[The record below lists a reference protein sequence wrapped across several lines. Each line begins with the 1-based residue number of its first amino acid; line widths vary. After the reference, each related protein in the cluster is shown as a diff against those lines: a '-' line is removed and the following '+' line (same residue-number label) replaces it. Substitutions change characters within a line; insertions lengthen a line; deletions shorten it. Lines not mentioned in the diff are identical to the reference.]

1 MSLKS
6 FINKRLHPFKVFR
19 EMLDVKEAEINARIS
34 ELREETLRDRAIHC
48 TEQGIS
54 DEKYCEH
61 ELIVSLTTHGRRIY
75 DVCLAIESIMQGSLL
90 PNRLILWLS
99 EDFKGKPLPR
109 TLQNQMKR
117 GLEIRYC
124 KDIGPYTKLVP
135 SIKHFPNAVIVTID
149 DDIFYS
155 QEMLEGLL
163 LSYLSKP
170 HAIHAYRIHNMTFDE
185 NGNLKSYMDWQF
197 EVSCAEH
204 PFFTG
209 CGGVLY
215 PPNSLPK
222 ETLNEE
228 VFMSI
233 CQYADDVW
241 FNAMAKMNNTK
252 IVKVDTHS
260 SNNVD
265 YRPLVHIQERG
276 LCEENTNPLS
286 CRNDE
291 QIKAVFLKYNL

>member
-1 MSLKS
+1 MSFKS
-6 FINKRLHPFKVFR
+6 FIYKRLHPFKVFR
-19 EMLDVKEAEINARIS
+19 EMLDVKEAEINARIC

-99 EDFKGKPLPR
+99 EDFKEKPLPR
-109 TLQNQMKR
+109 TLQNQIKR

-124 KDIGPYTKLVP
+124 KDILSYKKLIP
-135 SIKHFPNAVIVTID
+135 SLSLFPNAVVVTID
-149 DDIFYS
+149 DDLIYS

-163 LSYLSKP
+163 LSYLNEP
-170 HAIHAYRIHNMTFDE
+170 NAIHAYRIHNMTFDE
-185 NGNLKSYMDWQF
+185 NGDLKSYMDWQF
-197 EVSCAEH
+197 EASVADY

-209 CGGVLY
+209 GGGTLY

-241 FNAMAKMNNTK
+241 FNAMAKMNKTK

-265 YRPLVHIQERG
+265 YRPLMHIQERG

>member
-6 FINKRLHPFKVFR
+6 FIYKRLHPFKVFR
-19 EMLDVKEAEINARIS
+19 EILDAKEAKITTKFYEM
-34 ELREETLRDRAIHC
+34 REEILRDRAIHC
-48 TEQGIS
+48 VEQGIS
-54 DEKYCEH
+54 GEKYCEY

-99 EDFKGKPLPR
+99 KDLKGKPLPC

-117 GLEIRYC
+117 GLEIQYVT
-124 KDIGPYTKLVP
+124 DIGPYTKLIP
-135 SIKHFPNAVIVTID
+135 AIKYFPNAVVVTID
-149 DDIFYS
+149 DDMIYS

-163 LSYLSKP
+163 LSYLSEP
-170 HAIHAYRIHNMTFDE
+170 NAIHAYRIHNMTFEE
-185 NGNLKSYMDWQF
+185 NGDLKSYMDWKF
-197 EVSCAEH
+197 EVSRAEH

-228 VFMSI
+228 VFMDI

-241 FNAMAKMNNTK
+241 FNAMAKLNNTK
-252 IVKVDTHS
+252 IIKVDTRS
-260 SNNVD
+260 SKQVV
-265 YRPLVHIQERG
+265 YVPLVDVQESG
-276 LCEENTNPLS
+276 LSEENTNPLS

-291 QIKAVFLKYNL
+291 QIKAVFTKYNL

>member
-6 FINKRLHPFKVFR
+6 FIYKRLHPFKVFR
-19 EMLDVKEAEINARIS
+19 EMLETKETEVAAKIK
-34 ELREETLRDRAIHC
+34 ELREEALRDRAIHC
-48 TEQGIS
+48 NEKGVS

-61 ELIVSLTTHGRRIY
+61 ELIVSLTTYGRRIY

-90 PNRLILWLS
+90 PNRLILWLD
-99 EDFKGKPLPR
+99 ENLKGNPLPR

-135 SIKHFPNAVIVTID
+135 TIKHFPNAVIVTID
-149 DDIFYS
+149 DDMIYS

-163 LSYLSKP
+163 LSYLSEP
-170 HAIHAYRIHNMTFDE
+170 NAIHAYRIHNMTFDE
-185 NGNLKSYMDWQF
+185 EGGLKSYMDWQF
-197 EVSCAEH
+197 EVSVAEH

-215 PPNSLPK
+215 PPHSLPN
-222 ETLNEE
+222 EILNEE
-228 VFMSI
+228 VFMGI

-241 FNAMAKMNNTK
+241 FNAMAKLNDTK
-252 IVKVDTHS
+252 IVKVDTRS
-260 SNNVD
+260 SKNVE
-265 YRPLVHIQERG
+265 YMPLLKVQEKG
-276 LCEENTNPLS
+276 LSEENTNPYS

-291 QIKAVFLKYNL
+291 QIKAVFSRYNL